1 MKEIKLWAPSTRRWD
16 RGYVRGLENAVL
28 FIEQCKSVGPASQE
42 VAQPEPTATPAPTQP
57 SEVGPY
63 KTVPSI
69 SCPGF
74 YTLQENRINIF
85 GPAKLRECHDYMAYA
100 RKGFA
105 LGQSTARSQE
115 GRLREA
121 LGKIASLP
129 HAPRCTYAAGKYSG
143 AISKCNC
150 GKGIAEQALTASP
163 EAKLPELG
171 IKIKATK
178 QLMCRKFLVFA
189 QLALVKLQLR
199 KQAVCIY
206 V

>member
-1 MKEIKLWAPSTRRWD
+1 MDKIGMGVICKNC
-16 RGYVRGLENAVL
+16 GKVVLEH
-28 FIEQCKSVGPASQE
+28 FIGDLC
-42 VAQPEPTATPAPTQP
+42 PTQFKPATPVPTQS

-115 GRLREA
+115 GRELETYKVIAQVLQKREGRLREA

-129 HAPRCTYAAGKYSG
+129 HAPRCIYAAGKYSG
-143 AISKCNC
+143 TISKCNC
-150 GKGIAEQALTASP
+150 GKGIAEQALTASQ
-163 EAKLPELG
+163 EASQEG
-171 IKIKATK
+171 GTNE
-178 QLMCRKFLVFA
+178 
-189 QLALVKLQLR
+189 
-199 KQAVCIY
+199 
-206 V
+206 